1 MTGESTAPRLC
12 CALSEL
18 PITLRVSD
26 LQQILG
32 LSRGS
37 IYRLLHR
44 VGIKYLTVGRSIL
57 IPRSELIQFLSGPA
71 A

>member
-1 MTGESTAPRLC
+1 MDKNSTAPRLC

-32 LSRGS
+32 LSRSSTYKLVHSG
-37 IYRLLHR
+37 R
-44 VGIKYLTVGRSIL
+44 IKYLTVGRSIL